1 MEVGGDRGL
10 CIFQRVWSRNQEPEP
25 RTVELGPIH
34 NVLGKK
40 SSQGWV
46 KWSEHSASPSKFAA
60 LLGLKETGPNCNSHE
75 VEKVKKGGPKKEKT
89 VEGGKC
95 FNFAGGEVKGTLVPH
110 LLHTQGH
117 QRS

>member
-46 KWSEHSASPSKFAA
+46 KWSEHSASPSNRSP
-60 LLGLKETGPNCNSHE
+60 TGAKRNRAELQFPRDRKGQE
-75 VEKVKKGGPKKEKT
+75 RGAKKGKD
-89 VEGGKC
+89 
-95 FNFAGGEVKGTLVPH
+95 H
-110 LLHTQGH
+110 
-117 QRS
+117 

>member
-10 CIFQRVWSRNQEPEP
+10 RIFQRVWSRNQEPEP

-46 KWSEHSASPSKFAA
+46 KWSERSASPSNSSP
-60 LLGLKETGPNCNSHE
+60 TGAKRNNSHE
-75 VEKVKKGGPKKEKT
+75 VEKVKKGGAKKEKT

-95 FNFAGGEVKGTLVPH
+95 FNFGGG
-110 LLHTQGH
+110 
-117 QRS
+117 